1 MSLQIIPMKCR
12 NKLQPSTSMGVGR
25 YLRYRVPSEGLGF
38 SGPMF
43 LLWWREV
50 FLPPD
55 SFCGLMAFSGVGVLV
70 VDTGVAIE
78 GVVSWEGRY
87 PVA

>member
-1 MSLQIIPMKCR
+1 MSLQIIPIKCR
-12 NKLQPSTSMGVGR
+12 NKMQPI
-25 YLRYRVPSEGLGF
+25 LRYQVPSELVGF
-38 SGPMF
+38 SGPRF

-55 SFCGLMAFSGVGVLV
+55 SFCGPMAFSGVGVLV
-70 VDTGVAIE
+70 VDKGVAID
-78 GVVSWEGRY
+78 GAVSWEGRY